1 MIDDDIIKAS
11 CSQLLSSVVVF
22 ILAIM
27 SMGGSMSLLSLAV
40 AKSLEAAV
48 APPPSFSGGG
58 AIV

>member
-1 MIDDDIIKAS
+1 
-11 CSQLLSSVVVF
+11 
-22 ILAIM
+22 M